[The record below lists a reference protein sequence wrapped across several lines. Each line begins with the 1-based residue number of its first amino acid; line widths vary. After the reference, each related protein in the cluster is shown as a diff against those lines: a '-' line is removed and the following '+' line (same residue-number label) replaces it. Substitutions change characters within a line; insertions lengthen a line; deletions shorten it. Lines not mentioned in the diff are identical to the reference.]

1 MFFPDWSKKILIGAE
16 LAALAV
22 LLLTARYGPGGTRGH
37 AEAGAGMSAGA
48 DTTASMDASADI
60 SVGAGNGMNASADAA
75 ENGYIKWVDFTVPA
89 SVLTA
94 AYRQDVDTYMAEH
107 GGQENDK
114 ASVHLNWIEL
124 LAYLA
129 ARYGSDFGRYREKDL
144 TALCE
149 RLKNGESMEELT
161 QGMKYYPYY
170 LEAYTAVLGGMV
182 GEYEI
187 QVDADEAAAF
197 VPADAVVSER
207 TPQAD
212 SAVSDG
218 PEAPAQTAGAT
229 AASTTSPDTP
239 KTWVTKYGLKAF
251 LPIAR
256 YFPYEEYDDFGV
268 SRSYGYKRQH
278 LGHDMMGQVGTPIIA
293 VESGR
298 VEAMGWNQYGGW
310 RLGIRSFDGKRYY
323 YYAHLRQN
331 YPYHKSLSEG
341 SVVQAGDVIGY
352 MGRTGYSP
360 VENTNNIDTPHLH
373 FGIQLIFDESQKEG
387 TNEIWI
393 DCYQLSKFL
402 AMHRSETWR
411 DPGTKEYSRIYA
423 MRDPAAIEYL
433 DEH

>member
-197 VPADAVVSER
+197 VPADA
-207 TPQAD
+207 
-212 SAVSDG
+212 
-218 PEAPAQTAGAT
+218 
-229 AASTTSPDTP
+229 
-239 KTWVTKYGLKAF
+239 W
-251 LPIAR
+251 
-256 YFPYEEYDDFGV
+256 
-268 SRSYGYKRQH
+268 
-278 LGHDMMGQVGTPIIA
+278 
-293 VESGR
+293 
-298 VEAMGWNQYGGW
+298 
-310 RLGIRSFDGKRYY
+310 
-323 YYAHLRQN
+323 
-331 YPYHKSLSEG
+331 
-341 SVVQAGDVIGY
+341 
-352 MGRTGYSP
+352 
-360 VENTNNIDTPHLH
+360 
-373 FGIQLIFDESQKEG
+373 
-387 TNEIWI
+387 
-393 DCYQLSKFL
+393 
-402 AMHRSETWR
+402 
-411 DPGTKEYSRIYA
+411 
-423 MRDPAAIEYL
+423 
-433 DEH
+433 

>member
-251 LPIAR
+251 IPIAR

-278 LGHDMMGQVGTPIIA
+278 LWHDMMGQVGTPIIA
-293 VESGR
+293 VESGY
-298 VEAMGWNQYGGW
+298 VEALGWNQYGGW
-310 RLGIRSFDGKRYY
+310 RIGIRSFDKKRYY
-323 YYAHLRQN
+323 YYAHLRKN
-331 YPYHKSLSEG
+331 YPFQSNLKEG
-341 SVVQAGDVIGY
+341 SAVQAGDVIGY
-352 MGRTGYSP
+352 MGRTGYSSK
-360 VENTNNIDTPHLH
+360 ENTNNIEESHLH
-373 FGIQLIFDESQKEG
+373 FGLELVFDESQKESDH
-387 TNEIWI
+387 EIWI
-393 DCYQLSKFL
+393 NCYELVKFL
-402 AMHRSETWR
+402 RRNQCEAVKVE
-411 DPGTKEYSRIYA
+411 GTKEWRRVYQTKDVPTA
-423 MRDPAAIEYL
+423 
-433 DEH
+433 

>member
-1 MFFPDWSKKILIGAE
+1 MIFPDWSKKIMIGAE

-22 LLLTARYGPGGTRGH
+22 LLITARYGPGGTRGG
-37 AEAGAGMSAGA
+37 AEPGA
-48 DTTASMDASADI
+48 DAVAGTGAIADA
-60 SVGAGNGMNASADAA
+60 AGDAA

-129 ARYGSDFGRYREKDL
+129 ARYGGDFGRYREKDL

-197 VPADAVVSER
+197 VPVVAVVSER
-207 TPQAD
+207 SPQAD

-218 PEAPAQTAGAT
+218 PEPPAQTAGAT
-229 AASTTSPDTP
+229 AASTTSPDSP

-278 LGHDMMGQVGTPIIA
+278 LGHDMVGQVGTPIIA

-423 MRDPAAIEYL
+423 MRDPAAVEYL

>member
-1 MFFPDWSKKILIGAE
+1 MFPDWSKKIMIGAE

-22 LLLTARYGPGGTRGH
+22 LLITARYGPGGTRGG
-37 AEAGAGMSAGA
+37 AEPGADAVAGAGTGAVAGA
-48 DTTASMDASADI
+48 GAVADAGAIAD
-60 SVGAGNGMNASADAA
+60 AAADAA

-129 ARYGSDFGRYREKDL
+129 ARYGGDFGRYRETDL
-144 TALCE
+144 TALCD
-149 RLKNGESMEELT
+149 RLTNGESMEELT

-197 VPADAVVSER
+197 VPVDAVVSER

-218 PEAPAQTAGAT
+218 PEPPAQTAGAT
-229 AASTTSPDTP
+229 AASTTSPDSP

-387 TNEIWI
+387 NNEIWI